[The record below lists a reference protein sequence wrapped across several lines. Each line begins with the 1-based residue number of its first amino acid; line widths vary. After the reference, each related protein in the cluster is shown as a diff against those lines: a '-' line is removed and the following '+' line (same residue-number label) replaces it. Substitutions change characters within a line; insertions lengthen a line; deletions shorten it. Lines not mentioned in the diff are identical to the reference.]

1 MVVFS
6 SHCGYGSSSSAFLL
20 GHSGYSSMNRTG
32 TFSSPS
38 DYLNGQEHMTR
49 LFKTA
54 QQYAAILADCRRL
67 MPPWFS
73 SCRILRLEN
82 GVLSIG
88 APNQTLAARVRQNT
102 GMLLQGLRNRGWEI
116 SQVRLKVSLGQ
127 RPAGPSKPTAKPR
140 QFSEKARASFEALY
154 RKLEESNS
162 PSDLRNSLKRL
173 LRHR

>member
-1 MVVFS
+1 
-6 SHCGYGSSSSAFLL
+6 
-20 GHSGYSSMNRTG
+20 MNRTG
-32 TFSSPS
+32 TFAAPS

-49 LFKTA
+49 LFRTA

-67 MPPWFS
+67 MPPWFG

-116 SQVRLKVSLGQ
+116 SQVRLRVSLGQ
-127 RPAGPSKPTAKPR
+127 RPAEPSRPMAKPR
-140 QFSEKARASFEALY
+140 RFSEKARASFEALY
-154 RKLEESNS
+154 RKLEESSS
-162 PSDLRNSLKRL
+162 PSDLRDSLKRL
-173 LRHR
+173 LHRR